1 MGEEGGRIGERE
13 KTTER
18 GAIRGGEGER
28 DGKER
33 IDEKNNQ
40 KGESKKRTRGMQVNT
55 LTRLNLK

>member
-1 MGEEGGRIGERE
+1 MVGEEGGRIGERK

-18 GAIRGGEGER
+18 GATRGGEGER

-40 KGESKKRTRGMQVNT
+40 KG
-55 LTRLNLK
+55 